1 MKDEIVG
8 RAELKLA
15 GAVRALGRQRG
26 DLQNWLCAR
35 GRKK

>member
-15 GAVRALGRQRG
+15 GAVRAFGYDFRG
-26 DLQNWLCAR
+26 KTVLDIGAST
-35 GRKK
+35 G